1 MIARQTL
8 PRKDADNPKS
18 KFFKMRADERMLAIL
33 EENSKLSG
41 NTKSDEVRIAL
52 EERNRRLKRK

>member
-1 MIARQTL
+1 MPPSQKR
-8 PRKDADNPKS
+8 PRKDAANPKD
-18 KFFKMRADERMLAIL
+18 KFLKMRADDRMLAIL
-33 EENSKLSG
+33 EENSRITG